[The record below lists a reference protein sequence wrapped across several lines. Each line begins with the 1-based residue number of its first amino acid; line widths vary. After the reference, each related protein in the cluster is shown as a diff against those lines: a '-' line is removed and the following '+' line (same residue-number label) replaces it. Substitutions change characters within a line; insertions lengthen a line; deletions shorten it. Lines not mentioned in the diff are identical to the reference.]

1 MGNTYFARLTCLSA
15 AVKFIL
21 PTVCSKKG
29 FFLSFFF
36 LTNRDGGSRGGKKM
50 AIAAFKSCFQEILLC
65 KQLLITDF
73 EVGTVSQGPIFCL
86 SDFKYGPSA
95 NRIIR
100 GSVTYTSDWENEASK
115 IFIISLRLQFK
126 QNFAFSGLYSEI
138 WPAKLTDHSARSS
151 WEI

>member
-1 MGNTYFARLTCLSA
+1 MRNTYFARLTCLSA

-29 FFLSFFF
+29 FFLSSWLF
-36 LTNRDGGSRGGKKM
+36 TNRDGGSRGGKKM

-65 KQLLITDF
+65 KQLLITEF

-100 GSVTYTSDWENEASK
+100 GSVTYTSGWENEASK
-115 IFIISLRLQFK
+115 IFIISLRLQFT